1 MKGTRRDGFSL
12 VELIVSL
19 LVLTVGV
26 LALATALGYLILQ
39 VRSADA
45 RTERSMVVERVE
57 ERLRGTDFN
66 SISTVAKSDAE
77 TFGDYDVWW
86 DVASE
91 NANLKTVTIFTE
103 GPGFATDQG
112 WVLTLPDSSSLSL
125 ARIGP

>member
-1 MKGTRRDGFSL
+1 MKGRNRDGFSL

-26 LALATALGYLILQ
+26 LAMATALGYLILQ

-45 RTERSMVVERVE
+45 RTERNMVVEQVE

-77 TFGDYDVWW
+77 TFGEYDVWW
-86 DVASE
+86 GVASE
-91 NANLKTVTIFTE
+91 NANLKTITIFTE

-112 WVLTLPDSSSLSL
+112 WVLTMADSSSLSL